1 MVEIDCLLLRG
12 VLFAS
17 NCPGGSVVYAIV
29 QTGGKQYKVS
39 AGQVL
44 DVELLPQQAGESV
57 ELTDVLMVVDG
68 DNVTVGTPTVEG
80 ATVKATVTE
89 EVKGDKVRIFKY
101 TGKRYR
107 RRLGHRQRYTRLQ
120 IDEIV
125 V

>member
-1 MVEIDCLLLRG
+1 
-12 VLFAS
+12 
-17 NCPGGSVVYAIV
+17 VYAIV
-29 QTGGKQYKVS
+29 ETGGKQYKVS

-44 DVELLPQQAGESV
+44 DVELLPQQAGDQV
-57 ELTDVLMVVDG
+57 ELTRVLMVVDG
-68 DNVTVGTPTVEG
+68 GQVSVGKPTVDG

-89 EVKGDKVRIFKY
+89 QVKGDKVRIFKY

-107 RRLGHRQRYTRLQ
+107 RRLGHRQRYTRLK